1 MAIKGKGRTK
11 ARRPVRAPRRE
22 PVPVPVPFVR
32 RRWVQLT
39 AAFIAGLLIFMGG
52 VWLTNGLRDQDDPER
67 ATQQE
72 LVRRRAGTAWQTLVQ
87 EQVGALGTVTIEAP
101 PAILPQVGSTLAALT
116 EADRVPE
123 DAVETLRTSA
133 ADAKEARD
141 AIEAYALS
149 GEIGGKG
156 FRPEQVLRYL
166 SARDELLTALS
177 LYEEAARLGAAAAR
191 LDPADR
197 EPVVAQAQAVVAMAE
212 AALAR
217 FQTHQIEALSAAGI
231 RPEQPGIPGLPG
243 S

>member
-39 AAFIAGLLIFMGG
+39 AAFVAGLLIFMGG
-52 VWLTNGLRDQDDPER
+52 VWLTNGLRDQDDTER

-72 LVRRRAGTAWQTLVQ
+72 LVRRQAGTAWQSLVQ

-101 PAILPQVGSTLAALT
+101 PAILPQVGSTLGALA
-116 EADRVPE
+116 EAERVPE
-123 DAVETLRTSA
+123 EAVRALRTSA
-133 ADAKEARD
+133 TDARDARD
-141 AIEAYALS
+141 AIEAYALA

-156 FRPEQVLRYL
+156 FRADEVLRYL
-166 SARDELLTALS
+166 SARDELLSALG
-177 LYEEAARLGAAAAR
+177 LYEQAARLGVAAAR
-191 LDPADR
+191 LDAEHRGPI
-197 EPVVAQAQAVVAMAE
+197 VAQAQALVTMAE

-243 S
+243 T

>member
-52 VWLTNGLRDQDDPER
+52 VWLTNGLRDQDDAER
-67 ATQQE
+67 ATQRE
-72 LVRRRAGTAWQTLVQ
+72 LVRRQAGTAWQSLVG
-87 EQVGALGTVTIEAP
+87 EQVGALGTVSIEAP
-101 PAILPQVGSTLAALT
+101 PAILPQVSGTLAALA
-116 EADRVPE
+116 ERDRVPE
-123 DAVETLRTSA
+123 DAVEALRTGA
-133 ADAKEARD
+133 AGAKEARD

-156 FRPEQVLRYL
+156 FRPEEVLRYL
-166 SARDELLTALS
+166 AARDELLTALG
-177 LYEEAARLGAAAAR
+177 LYEQAARLGVAAAR
-191 LDPADR
+191 LDAEDR
-197 EPVVAQAQAVVAMAE
+197 GPVVAQAQALVAMAE

-231 RPEQPGIPGLPG
+231 RPEQPALPGLPG
-243 S
+243 T

>member
-22 PVPVPVPFVR
+22 PVPVPVPFVQ

-39 AAFIAGLLIFMGG
+39 AAFVAGLLIFMGG
-52 VWLTNGLRDQDDPER
+52 VWLTNGLRDQDEAER

-72 LVRRRAGTAWQTLVQ
+72 LVRRRAGAAWQALVQ
-87 EQVGALGTVTIEAP
+87 EEVGTLGTVTIEAP
-101 PAILPQVGSTLAALT
+101 PAILPQVSSTLGAL
-116 EADRVPE
+116 ADRTPE
-123 DAVETLRTSA
+123 DALTTLRTSA
-133 ADAKEARD
+133 ADARRVHG

-156 FRPEQVLRYL
+156 FQPGEVLRYL

-177 LYEEAARLGAAAAR
+177 LYEEAARLGVAAAR
-191 LDPADR
+191 LDVEDR
-197 EPVVAQAQAVVAMAE
+197 GPIVARAQALVAMAE